1 MTGPKPVALPLGDTP
16 INEVIFKLKVVLYII
31 FYIMSRKMLYNFLKN
46 KKRRLIVGY
55 ISVEQ
60 AIKELQDG
68 KMLVMVDAEDRENE
82 GDLIFPAQFSSQEK
96 VNFAITHARGV
107 VCVAL
112 SENLAKKFEL
122 PLMVPKNTSN
132 HETAFTITVDA
143 KNATTGVS
151 AYERD
156 MTIQIFADDNA
167 KASDFVRPGHINPL
181 IAKKGGVLERT
192 GHTEGTV
199 DLCRLAGLKEA
210 CVICEIVKD
219 NGDMA
224 RRSDLLEFCKKH
236 AINMIT
242 ISDLIEYRLKNE
254 SLISLIK
261 EEESILAGFKAKKM
275 TFKDHN
281 ENEHIAFSFG
291 TLKECENVKFYLS
304 GSDFELLTSNKF
316 NELLKQ
322 IEFLSQKG
330 GVIIFMKNE
339 KQENTQFKNYGIG
352 AQILRYLK
360 ISKIKLLSQNTD
372 KEFIG
377 LKGFGL
383 DITSSDFKA

>member
-1 MTGPKPVALPLGDTP
+1 M
-16 INEVIFKLKVVLYII
+16 
-31 FYIMSRKMLYNFLKN
+31 
-46 KKRRLIVGY
+46 GY
-55 ISVEQ
+55 ISIEQ
-60 AIKELQDG
+60 AIKELQNG

-96 VNFAITHARGV
+96 INFTITHARGV

-156 MTIQIFADDNA
+156 MTIKIFVDDNA

-236 AINMIT
+236 DINMIT
-242 ISDLIEYRLKNE
+242 ISDLIKYRLKNE

-261 EEESILAGFKAKKM
+261 EEDSILAGFKAKKM

-291 TLKECENVKFYLS
+291 ALKECENVKFYLS

>member
-1 MTGPKPVALPLGDTP
+1 M
-16 INEVIFKLKVVLYII
+16 
-31 FYIMSRKMLYNFLKN
+31 
-46 KKRRLIVGY
+46 GY

-122 PLMVPKNTSN
+122 HLMVPKNTSN

-224 RRSDLLEFCKKH
+224 RRNDLLEFCKKH
-236 AINMIT
+236 DINMIT

-261 EEESILAGFKAKKM
+261 EEDSILAGFKAKKM

-281 ENEHIAFSFG
+281 ENEHIAFSFD

-339 KQENTQFKNYGIG
+339 KQENTQYKNYGIG
-352 AQILRYLK
+352 AQILR
-360 ISKIKLLSQNTD
+360 
-372 KEFIG
+372 
-377 LKGFGL
+377 
-383 DITSSDFKA
+383 

>member
-1 MTGPKPVALPLGDTP
+1 
-16 INEVIFKLKVVLYII
+16 
-31 FYIMSRKMLYNFLKN
+31 MSF
-46 KKRRLIVGY
+46 
-55 ISVEQ
+55 ISIEQ
-60 AIKELQDG
+60 AIKEIKEG

-96 VNFAITHARGV
+96 INFTITHAKGV
-107 VCVAL
+107 ICVAL
-112 SENLAKKFEL
+112 SESLAKKFDL

-143 KNATTGVS
+143 KDASTGVS
-151 AYERD
+151 AYERN
-156 MTIQIFADDNA
+156 MTIQIFANDNA

-192 GHTEGTV
+192 GHTEGSV

-224 RRSDLLEFCKKH
+224 RRSDLIEFCQKH
-236 AINMIT
+236 DINMIT

-254 SLISLIK
+254 SLIKLVK
-261 EEESILAGFKAKKM
+261 EENSSLAGFSAKKM
-275 TFKDHN
+275 IFQDHN
-281 ENEHIAFSFG
+281 DSEHIAFYFG
-291 TLKECENVKFYLS
+291 AMKESQNVKFYLS

-322 IEFLSQKG
+322 IEFLNKNG
-330 GVIIFMKNE
+330 GVIVFMKNE

-383 DITSSDFKA
+383 DITSSDFKV

>member
-31 FYIMSRKMLYNFLKN
+31 FYIMSRKMLYNFLKTE
-46 KKRRLIVGY
+46 KRRLIVGY
-55 ISVEQ
+55 VSVEQ

-236 AINMIT
+236 DINMIT

-261 EEESILAGFKAKKM
+261 EEDSILAGFKAKKM

-383 DITSSDFKA
+383 DITSSDFEA

>member
-1 MTGPKPVALPLGDTP
+1 MG
-16 INEVIFKLKVVLYII
+16 F
-31 FYIMSRKMLYNFLKN
+31 
-46 KKRRLIVGY
+46 
-55 ISVEQ
+55 ISIEQ
-60 AIKELQDG
+60 AIKEIKEG

-96 VNFAITHARGV
+96 INFTITHAKGV

-112 SENLAKKFEL
+112 SEILAKKFDL
-122 PLMVPKNTSN
+122 ALMVPKNTSN

-143 KNATTGVS
+143 KKATTGVS
-151 AYERD
+151 AYERN
-156 MTIQIFADDNA
+156 MTIQIFAQDEATAD
-167 KASDFVRPGHINPL
+167 DFVRPGHINPL

-224 RRSDLLEFCKKH
+224 RRSDLIEFCQKH
-236 AINMIT
+236 NINMIT

-254 SLISLIK
+254 SLIKLVK
-261 EEESILAGFKAKKM
+261 EEHSSLAGFSAKKM
-275 TFKDHN
+275 IFQDHN
-281 ENEHIAFSFG
+281 NSEHIAFYFG
-291 TLKECENVKFYLS
+291 AMKESQNVKFYLS
-304 GSDFELLTSNKF
+304 GSDFELLTSDKF

-322 IEFLSQKG
+322 IEFLNKNG
-330 GVIIFMKNE
+330 GVIVFMKNE

>member
-16 INEVIFKLKVVLYII
+16 TKKQFCKLKVALYTI
-31 FYIMSRKMLYNFLKN
+31 FNIMSRKMLYNFQKI

-55 ISVEQ
+55 VSVEQ

-68 KMLVMVDAEDRENE
+68 KMLIMVDAEDRENE
-82 GDLIFPAQFSSQEK
+82 GDLIFPAQFSTQEK
-96 VNFAITHARGV
+96 VNFTITHARGV

-112 SENLAKKFEL
+112 SEDLAKKFEL

-151 AYERD
+151 AYERN

-224 RRSDLLEFCKKH
+224 RRDDLLEFCKKH
-236 AINMIT
+236 DINMIT

-261 EEESILAGFKAKKM
+261 EEDSILAGFKAKKM
-275 TFKDHN
+275 IFKDHN

-291 TLKECENVKFYLS
+291 ALKECENVKFYLS